1 MKVFCAGQVP
11 ACRAAASVWGQK
23 WRQQAVEVRASLNL
37 PPASKPWTSMPGLA
51 ASSIPASER
60 ERELLDLAA
69 AAYLG
74 GGEAVREVQAKM
86 RHMSDVDQASK
97 MKWLCRAL
105 ITDVSQNP
113 ARRPQTNQQGRSRCL
128 TTSSRLYS
136 HGQARMVTAF
146 EFFRFQGHDLRVQ
159 IPDSISQKQAAD
171 LAGEG
176 IALPCLATIVFC
188 LQATECFLKA

>member
-51 ASSIPASER
+51 VSSIPASE
-60 ERELLDLAA
+60 
-69 AAYLG
+69 
-74 GGEAVREVQAKM
+74 
-86 RHMSDVDQASK
+86 RHMSDVDQAAK